1 MCGRWLP
8 HYVTVVLLISGSTRG
23 GSTNTAALRTVQAVA
38 PEGIEARWYGG
49 LAELPAFI
57 PEAPEPAPP
66 EVLRLREHLAAADA
80 VLFCTPEYA
89 GTLPGSFKNLLDWTV
104 GTGDLN
110 AKPAAWLTVAP
121 PGRGDGA
128 AATLAS
134 VLGYVGAEVDEAIC
148 TRLPVSRTDIGGD
161 GLVVSPEFRA
171 GATEVLLRLTARRR
185 DSGTDRPDAAIH

>member
-1 MCGRWLP
+1 M
-8 HYVTVVLLISGSTRG
+8 VLLISGSTRG

-49 LAELPAFI
+49 LAEFSL
-57 PEAPEPAPP
+57 
-66 EVLRLREHLAAADA
+66 
-80 VLFCTPEYA
+80 
-89 GTLPGSFKNLLDWTV
+89 KNLLDWTV

-148 TRLPVSRTDIGGD
+148 TRLPLSRTDIGGD

-171 GATEVLLRLTARRR
+171 GATEVLLAGLRHRQAGRRQLLGRREPARPGRAGYR
-185 DSGTDRPDAAIH
+185 GRFAR